1 MGRGSRILDGL
12 GRPSQQVNKNDLDFE
27 PIARPYEP
35 KIGKY
40 NWETGKIDPLP
51 QESERTSKLNPI
63 RPPEEAKSFDKKEAQ
78 NIMEQFQP
86 DTTRNTGGVKE
97 KNRADGQYVDPKKK

>member
-1 MGRGSRILDGL
+1 MDGL

-27 PIARPYEP
+27 PIAHPYEP

-40 NWETGKIDPLP
+40 NWETGKIDPLS
-51 QESERTSKLNPI
+51 QELGLASKLNPI
-63 RPPEEAKSFDKKEAQ
+63 RPPEEGKFFDKKDAQ

-86 DTTRNTGGVKE
+86 DTTTRNNEGIKE
-97 KNRADGQYVDPKKK
+97 KSRADGQYVDPKNK